1 MKQAELK
8 INQAER
14 KMLGYIA
21 GWNKRGTPLQIAT
34 AYPYEID
41 ATHKRLATY
50 LTAVATLA
58 QKGLVRECAGFYHSK
73 QSTCD
78 KCE

>member
-1 MKQAELK
+1 MKPAELK
-8 INQAER
+8 TNQAER
-14 KMLGYIA
+14 KMLSYILA
-21 GWNKRGTPLQIAT
+21 WGKRGTPLQIAT

-41 ATHKRLATY
+41 ATHKRLAAY

-58 QKGLVRECAGFYHSK
+58 QKGLVRECGGFYHSN

>member
-1 MKQAELK
+1 MNQTQTK

-21 GWNKRGTPLQIAT
+21 GWNQRGTPLQIAT
-34 AYPYEID
+34 AYPYQLD
-41 ATHKRLATY
+41 ANHPRLATY
-50 LTAVATLA
+50 LLAVTTLA
-58 QKGLVRECAGFYHSK
+58 EKGFVRECAGFYHSK